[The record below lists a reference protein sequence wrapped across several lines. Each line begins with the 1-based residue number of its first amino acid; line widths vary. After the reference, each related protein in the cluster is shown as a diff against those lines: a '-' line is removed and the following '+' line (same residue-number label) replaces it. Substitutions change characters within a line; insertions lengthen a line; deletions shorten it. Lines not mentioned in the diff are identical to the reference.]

1 MPHPL
6 EALAARVV
14 SDPWFLASVLAAYQR
29 RHRLDDPDLADL
41 LGCPVATLTDLRLCC
56 RPGVAAPART
66 AEEDVRTIAAT
77 HRLDTAALLRVVQ
90 EGRGT

>member
-6 EALAARVV
+6 EALAARVA
-14 SDPWFLASVLAAYQR
+14 SDPWFLASVLAAYQH
-29 RHRLDDPDLADL
+29 RHRLDDAGLADL

-66 AEEDVRTIAAT
+66 VEQDVQAIAAT
-77 HRLDTAALLRVVQ
+77 YRVDAAALQRAVDD
-90 EGRGT
+90 GCGA